1 MVYDP
6 GYTKAN
12 VSHEANE
19 LLKEIAKAK
28 TRATGKKHYVYDVID
43 ELLKE
48 RYPKQFAIIKSN
60 YNSNLLNS
68 VSSYRFCFE
77 KYI

>member
-12 VSHEANE
+12 VSHEANV

-28 TRATGKKHYVYDVID
+28 TKATGEKHYVYDVID
-43 ELLKE
+43 ELLNEKFPE
-48 RYPKQFAIIKSN
+48 QFARIKSN
-60 YNSNLLNS
+60 YNLNLIDLTL
-68 VSSYRFCFE
+68 
-77 KYI
+77 